1 MRSRP
6 RRIRRVVLAVLAMLL
21 VAGTAGACSGNSS
34 DRKLLVWTQ
43 LGGERELKAQNLVI
57 DAFEKAN
64 PGVKVQI
71 VPKSGQFTGDSA
83 ALIAAVRGN
92 TPPNVYIID
101 RFTTAQAASVGLF
114 EDLQPRID
122 RDGEKL
128 RSKYLP
134 YAADEATYKGD
145 MYALPFDTD
154 VRGLMYNKK
163 TLRDAGIDPEVL
175 DPKNGPPTIAE
186 VIALGKKMDKK
197 DKRGN
202 YTRMGFIP
210 WDGQAFHATW
220 AIINR
225 AQWFDDKTCELTLN
239 SPGWTKA
246 MQDFADWAKEFDYSR
261 VQTFLATYRPP
272 NQPPTQSPFYTGH
285 IGMAVD
291 GNWSIGSIKEYA
303 PKLDYGVTYLPVP
316 KKGDKPLTWAGGFG
330 LTMPKGAPNQ
340 DLTWKFMKFMAG
352 EQGQRIYAKSA
363 SKIPTWQSL
372 VDDKSV
378 TGDQGIFP
386 SMVKFTTS
394 RPPLPVGA
402 QISDSMDA
410 AQQAVLLGDST
421 PKEALSIAQDRAGPQ
436 MKQFCPFKLPSHPE

>member
-1 MRSRP
+1 MRLSSSRG
-6 RRIRRVVLAVLAMLL
+6 RRVLLALLAMLL
-21 VAGTAGACSGNSS
+21 VAGTAGACSGSNS
-34 DRKLLVWTQ
+34 DQHLLVWTQ
-43 LGGERELKAQNLVI
+43 LGGERELAAQKLII

-64 PGVKVQI
+64 PGVEVQI
-71 VPKSGQFTGDSA
+71 VPKAGQFTGDSA
-83 ALIAAVRGN
+83 ALIAAVRGE

-114 EDLQPRID
+114 EDLQPKID
-122 RDGEKL
+122 ADGENL

-154 VRGLMYNKK
+154 VRGLYYNKAV
-163 TLRDAGIDPEVL
+163 LRDAGIDPAVL
-175 DPKNGPPTIAE
+175 DPKNGPPTVDELIAM
-186 VIALGKKMDKK
+186 AKKIDQK
-197 DKRGN
+197 DSRGN

-210 WDGQAFHATW
+210 WDGQGFHATW
-220 AIINR
+220 AIINK
-225 AQWFDDKTCELTLN
+225 AEWFDNDDCSLTLD
-239 SPGWTKA
+239 SPGWLTT
-246 MQDFADWAKEFDYSR
+246 MQEFSTWSKEFDYQR
-261 VQTFLATYRPP
+261 VQAFLAKYRPP
-272 NQPPTQSPFYTGH
+272 NQPPTQSPLFTGR
-285 IGMAVD
+285 IGMAID
-291 GNWSIGSIKEYA
+291 GNWNLGNIKQYA

-316 KKGDKPLTWAGGFG
+316 KEGDDPVTWAGGFA

-340 DLTWKFMKFMAG
+340 ELTWKFMKFMAG
-352 EQGQRIYAKSA
+352 EPGQRLYAKAA

-386 SMVKFTTS
+386 SMVQFTTS

-410 AQQAVLLGDST
+410 AQSGVLIGQET
-421 PKEALSIAQDRAGPQ
+421 PKNALAKAQDRAGPQ
-436 MKQFCPFKLPSHPE
+436 MGQFCPFTLPTHTE